1 MLLLSKPK
9 KTKWIQLKIH
19 STMTITLEK
28 CASLRCPVSLTKILS
43 NPQNNKSQKW
53 QWTFQRKKLSSFI
66 IWMRDKSSLLEKNI
80 QEIRLWAWVKLT
92 QIKKRAM
99 IQSLNNNIKSC
110 YKWKNKLINL
120 SVKLKP
126 QLLKNTKV

>member
-9 KTKWIQLKIH
+9 KTKWTQLKIH
-19 STMTITLEK
+19 STMTIMLEK
-28 CASLRCPVSLTKILS
+28 SASLKCPVSLKKILS
-43 NPQNNKSQKW
+43 NLQNNKSQKW
-53 QWTFQRKKLSSFI
+53 QWTFQKKKLSSFI
-66 IWMRDKSSLLEKNI
+66 IWMKDKSNLSEKSI

-99 IQSLNNNIKSC
+99 IQLPNSNIKSC
-110 YKWKNKLINL
+110 LKWKNKLINL
-120 SVKLKP
+120 SVKLRR